1 EAVTVCV
8 KPLMTPSAKRAK
20 SRLARFCKMLKRVI
34 QIYYLGGPPEMF
46 RRYIPYPRRSVSDH
60 DHLPGLPHSSA
71 NRFGIN
77 PSSELLGRFYG
88 ADVAG
93 RLIVS
98 DRSSL
103 VIHCGLSEHTPELCL
118 SAFGPSVCLLSFAT
132 LQLLRNYRHSSSIYC
147 YVHP

>member
-1 EAVTVCV
+1 MPFMA
-8 KPLMTPSAKRAK
+8 LRAERPK
-20 SRLARFCKMLKRVI
+20 SRLARLCKMLQRVI
-34 QIYYLGGPPEMF
+34 QIHYLSRSPKMF

-60 DHLPGLPHSSA
+60 DYLPGFSQPSA
-71 NRFGIN
+71 NCFGIN
-77 PSSELLGRFYG
+77 PSPELFGRFYG

-103 VIHCGLSEHTPELCL
+103 VIHCGLSKNTPELCL

-132 LQLLRNYRHSSSIYC
+132 LQLLRNYRHPSSIYC
-147 YVHP
+147 DVHP